1 MEVSSSKREKEMLL
15 LLFYRGYTPSVGS
28 SVVNHSKMYF
38 LQSVCLCWR
47 ERDCVSDCD
56 SVHVP
61 LCVRVWWKDDYP
73 PGTFSLNA
81 LFFNIVLENYRW
93 KWLIKKS
100 TYFYWDEESHDP
112 ICAFVSLFS
121 WSSHVSAA
129 SVSCF
134 FSLPLFQV
142 PKCLLFFRDSLWSV
156 NMESQIAINNLYTP
170 SFYVVKTWCMLQ
182 MMLRYLGWY
191 VLFMVSHFYFFGCLG
206 CVLFGVFWEIY
217 FSLGPYWM
225 EVSTWWY

>member
-1 MEVSSSKREKEMLL
+1 MEVSSSKREKKML

-47 ERDCVSDCD
+47 ERDCVSVCMC
-56 SVHVP
+56 
-61 LCVRVWWKDDYP
+61 LCVCVCVWWKDDYP

-112 ICAFVSLFS
+112 ICAFEFVQLIESRQCGIR
-121 WSSHVSAA
+121 V
-129 SVSCF
+129 
-134 FSLPLFQV
+134 
-142 PKCLLFFRDSLWSV
+142 LFFF
-156 NMESQIAINNLYTP
+156 P
-170 SFYVVKTWCMLQ
+170 STFSGAEMFIVLQ
-182 MMLRYLGWY
+182 RFTMKCKY
-191 VLFMVSHFYFFGCLG
+191 
-206 CVLFGVFWEIY
+206 GVTNSY
-217 FSLGPYWM
+217 
-225 EVSTWWY
+225 